1 MHSPSIILVLLFAD
15 SEASEKDDGHV
26 LIACVA
32 LVAMVLIVCITV
44 IVIVLYKKRSSSKQ
58 CNILRWHTAAG
69 TPTATKATSYLF
81 S

>member
-44 IVIVLYKKRSSSKQ
+44 IVLYKKRSSSKQ